1 MDKLKFSVLDYLGKI
16 ESGVLVLLSFT
27 IEDEYYEGTFFY
39 TDESI
44 LLTVD
49 DLLENKLGVDN
60 IENWEGYVELIR
72 NILKSIIPYGE
83 IYPRLDD
90 VDFNKWNETLE
101 KIEEDLKTDIN
112 EKNPDN

>member
-72 NILKSIIPYGE
+72 NILKIIIPYGE

>member
-49 DLLENKLGVDN
+49 DEIEKKLEVSN
-60 IENWEGYVELIR
+60 IEEWEGYVELIR

-101 KIEEDLKTDIN
+101 KIEEDMNGGID
-112 EKNPDN
+112 EKNPDS